1 MEGDEETP
9 ERLHKIHGNHRSGP
23 MEWHHTQSIHIQGG
37 TAALDMLTSNQDIT
51 KSIIR

>member
-9 ERLHKIHGNHRSGP
+9 EKIHKIHGNHRSDQ
-23 MEWHHTQSIHIQGG
+23 MEWHHTQSILIQEE